1 MAIVN
6 NGTRVLIPVRQM
18 PEGVTLPIVHAFDDI
33 QYRRTMEISVLK
45 SLVEESAQVDTI
57 ESIITQPLVGVNAQ
71 VLSIIT
77 EDFTNSQAVQYYTD
91 VVSLTS
97 TNTPDGAEDAWL
109 TDEAPSYV
117 MNVVIY
123 VKSN

>member
-1 MAIVN
+1 MAVVN
-6 NGTRVLIPVRQM
+6 NGTRVLIPVRQ
-18 PEGVTLPIVHAFDDI
+18 LPDGLVLPVVHTFDDI

-45 SLVEESAQVDTI
+45 SDVESTTQVATVDN
-57 ESIITQPLVGVNAQ
+57 IITEPVVGVDAQ
-71 VLSIIT
+71 ILAIIT
-77 EDFTNSQAVQYYTD
+77 EDFTNTENVQYFTD

-97 TNTPDGAEDAWL
+97 TNTPDGATDAWL
-109 TDEAPSYV
+109 TDVAPSYV